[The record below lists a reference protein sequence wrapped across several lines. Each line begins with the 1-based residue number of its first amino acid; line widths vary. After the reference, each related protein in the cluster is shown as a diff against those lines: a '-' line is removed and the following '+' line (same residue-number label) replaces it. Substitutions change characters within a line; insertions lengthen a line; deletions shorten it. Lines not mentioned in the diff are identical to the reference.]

1 VRLEVWKAL
10 FGDVL
15 PQPLALF
22 PVNDSSHTAAPPPP
36 FNEATEKQL
45 SAFKATAWQAST
57 SVLVPKPAGGGG
69 RRRGKAAAAKAEPT
83 EEQMGGGE
91 STDRF
96 QLMIQQ
102 LLKMLEAPSAATLC
116 GGARVLRCIAEA
128 RAHAVHAAGN
138 GYAEDSRIT
147 EILAVRLCCGEHGS
161 GLVRHRNS
169 NLRCAGRIS

>member
-1 VRLEVWKAL
+1 LEVWKAL

-22 PVNDSSHTAAPPPP
+22 PVNEPSHTAAPPPP

-57 SVLVPKPAGGGG
+57 SVLMPKPVGGAG
-69 RRRGKAAAAKAEPT
+69 RRRGKAATAAKTETAEDQET
-83 EEQMGGGE
+83 
-91 STDRF
+91 TDRF
-96 QLMIQQ
+96 HLMVQQ

-128 RAHAVHAAGN
+128 RAHAAHAAGDN
-138 GYAEDSRIT
+138 YSEDSRIT
-147 EILAVRLCCGEHGS
+147 EILAVRFATYLHANVWIAWSTEF
-161 GLVRHRNS
+161 L
-169 NLRCAGRIS
+169 